1 MGANVPA
8 RVGRQSTRPMR
19 KILPSP
25 LQISLLNC
33 SIRGNYRR
41 CGDCRSEPIRLQGGR
56 TWKPGLD
63 ESGLGESGLGI
74 ALKQGKESSAIRLE
88 GVIDIASAAELKAV
102 LLDALK
108 RGKPVTIA
116 LDSSAGLDV
125 TAIQLLWAAQREATV
140 SGVGFTLAGPVPARV
155 SATLKEAGFDS
166 FPVPADGD
174 PPLAVEQGIRS

>member
-1 MGANVPA
+1 
-8 RVGRQSTRPMR
+8 
-19 KILPSP
+19 
-25 LQISLLNC
+25 
-33 SIRGNYRR
+33 
-41 CGDCRSEPIRLQGGR
+41 
-56 TWKPGLD
+56 LD

-88 GVIDIASAAELKAV
+88 GV
-102 LLDALK
+102 LDALK

>member
-1 MGANVPA
+1 M
-8 RVGRQSTRPMR
+8 
-19 KILPSP
+19 
-25 LQISLLNC
+25 
-33 SIRGNYRR
+33 
-41 CGDCRSEPIRLQGGR
+41 
-56 TWKPGLD
+56 
-63 ESGLGESGLGI
+63 GI

-140 SGVGFTLAGPVPARV
+140 SGVGFTIAGPVPARV